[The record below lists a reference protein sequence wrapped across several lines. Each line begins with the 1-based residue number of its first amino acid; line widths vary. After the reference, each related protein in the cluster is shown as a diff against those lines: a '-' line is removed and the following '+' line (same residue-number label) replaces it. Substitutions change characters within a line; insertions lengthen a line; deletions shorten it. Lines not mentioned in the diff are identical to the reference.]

1 MPRAKRPKAIYQRGK
16 FKLYQRADRNTLE
29 IIWYD
34 ESKRRER
41 SISARTDNIEQGKL
55 ALDQE
60 YLKSEG
66 RPTCP
71 TCHRPWDGEGP
82 ALALDAIADYLLLS
96 QGKAGIK
103 SARTR
108 LSHIIN
114 YLAETDPSTNCAQI
128 DKDWV
133 QRFRKWR
140 EGKASAS
147 HIEGSVMQLAAAIN
161 GTNNGPANFKAQQF
175 TALSQSPTYRADIA
189 TIASMFGYA
198 MEYETRDNLLRYLRA
213 AVATWARPDAIY
225 DIHSDN
231 WKSNAR
237 VLDLNPVNR
246 MQTKKYRPSVPIAEQ
261 FAPHL
266 DALRGTYIPVSTI
279 KHTWGKMRDEI
290 NLPKGREAGEKL
302 IRRSIAT
309 LARPMI
315 GEEYWKQGS
324 IMLGHVKSTTS
335 DIYALPNPAHI
346 GRALAATESIIEEID
361 QHCKN
366 AFYLHHTAKVFDFGQ
381 FRRQDNG

>member
-1 MPRAKRPKAIYQRGK
+1 MPRKKPIYQRGRHR
-16 FKLYQRADRNTLE
+16 LYERPGRNLE

-34 ESKRRER
+34 EAKRRER
-41 SISARTDNIEQGKL
+41 SVSAGSTDIGQGKL
-55 ALDQE
+55 ALDRE

-96 QGKAGIK
+96 EGKAGIG

-108 LSHIIN
+108 LSHMAD
-114 YLAETDPSTNCAQI
+114 YLVATDTATNCAQI
-128 DKDWV
+128 DEAWIE
-133 QRFRKWR
+133 RFRKWR
-140 EGKASAS
+140 AGKASPS

-161 GTNNGPANFKAQQF
+161 ATNNGPANFKARQF
-175 TALSQSPTYRADIA
+175 TALSQSPEYRADIK
-189 TIASMFGYA
+189 TIAAMFGYA
-198 MEYETRDNLLRYLRA
+198 MEYDTRDNLLRYLRA

-225 DIHSDN
+225 DIHSAN

-237 VLDLNPVNR
+237 VLALNPPHR
-246 MQTKKYRPSVPIAEQ
+246 LQTKKYRPTVPIAQQ

-266 DALRGTYIPVSTI
+266 DALKGLYIPVSTV
-279 KHTWGKMRDEI
+279 KHTWGKMRAELG
-290 NLPKGREAGEKL
+290 LPSGREAGEKL
-302 IRRSIAT
+302 IRRSVATIARNE
-309 LARPMI
+309 L
-315 GEEYWKQGS
+315 GEEHWIQGR

-346 GRALAATESIIEEID
+346 GRALAVTESIIEEID
-361 QHCKN
+361 HHCKN
-366 AFYLHHTAKVFDFGQ
+366 AFYRDYTAKTFDFGQ

>member
-1 MPRAKRPKAIYQRGK
+1 MPRKKRPKPLYQRGEYR
-16 FKLYQRADRNTLE
+16 LYERKGRNLE
-29 IIWYD
+29 IIYYD
-34 ESKRRER
+34 QAKRRER
-41 SISARTDNIEQGKL
+41 SISAGTADIGQGKL
-55 ALDQE
+55 ALDRE

-96 QGKAGIK
+96 EGKAGIS

-108 LSHIIN
+108 LSHITD
-114 YLAETDPSTNCAQI
+114 YLVATDTATNCAQI
-128 DKDWV
+128 DEQWV
-133 QRFRKWR
+133 ERFRKWR
-140 EGKASAS
+140 EGKASPS

-161 GTNNGPANFKAQQF
+161 ATNNGPANFKARQF
-175 TALSQSPTYRADIA
+175 TALSQSPEYRADIK
-189 TIASMFGYA
+189 TIAAMFGYA
-198 MEYETRDNLLRYLRA
+198 MEYDNRDNLLRYLRA

-237 VLDLNPVNR
+237 VLALNPAGR
-246 MQTKKYRPSVPIAEQ
+246 LQTKKYRPTVPIAQQ

-266 DALRGTYIPVSTI
+266 DVLRGQYLPVTTI
-279 KHTWGKMRDEI
+279 KHSWGNMREELG
-290 NLPKGREAGEKL
+290 LPKGREAGEKL

-309 LARPMI
+309 IARKEL
-315 GEEYWKQGS
+315 GEEHWIQGR

-346 GRALAATESIIEEID
+346 GRALAVTESIIDEID

-366 AFYLHHTAKVFDFGQ
+366 AFYRNFTAKQFDFGKY
-381 FRRQDNG
+381 RRLNNG